1 MDETPATPAPRSRWR
16 SFAPWLLLI
25 PFVALLYPPL
35 YAREHPRVAG
45 FPFFLWYQ
53 LLWIVLGA
61 AVTWVAFLFRRPDEG
76 RDE

>member
-1 MDETPATPAPRSRWR
+1 
-16 SFAPWLLLI
+16 
-25 PFVALLYPPL
+25 VALLYPPL